1 MSKSIF
7 EYIWQY
13 SRREQIVLLLLTLVS
28 FPFLYMSLELP
39 KQIINDAIGGD
50 GKARSFFGM
59 ALTQMQ
65 LLMLLCIGFI
75 LAILIQGLMKM
86 WINTRKGVLSE
97 TMLRRFRALLL
108 TRLLRFPRRQFHHT
122 SQGELVSLMTAEA
135 EALGGIMGDL
145 IAKPAFQ
152 GGMMLTITG
161 FLFVQ
166 NLWLG
171 LSAVALI
178 PVQAWLIPMLQRQL
192 NELNR
197 QRVAEVRHFAEEIG
211 ESAAGMRELRTS
223 GGWYRRLAV
232 MGDRIQRLFHI
243 RLRIYRKKFLM
254 KFLNNF
260 ITQLTPFLF
269 YSIGGYLVIVG
280 QLTIGALVAAIAAY
294 KDISAPWRELLAW
307 YNQVQDAKLR
317 WGVIRER
324 FEVANMFDET
334 LFACPGDAPGSLR
347 GPLVFDDVT
356 LHDEAGFAVL
366 ENLNF
371 EILAGSTYGIASA
384 SAIERQAIEELLTRE
399 TLPSLGTIQIART
412 DIRKLDQDIIGA
424 RIGHVGPEPYIF
436 AGDIGQNVLMPLHR
450 RPKNDSAALRDGI
463 LPLSDSDWLDLKAMG
478 FSSEAEVKVWWMKII
493 QAMGLEHYV
502 LDRALD
508 MALEEEDFTELT
520 ARIIALRPVIAER
533 IAQAQL
539 GDTFFAF
546 DRNRFNPGL
555 PFGENLLFAIPAMDI
570 SQVDLAHNPRFSEAL
585 KRLDPDDEAFTL
597 GEGIM
602 TLLGHTFGSVPS
614 EHPLFRN
621 LGIDEELFARMRVLA
636 TRSRDKGIKALT
648 IEERLLISTIPF
660 RLAPDCIGIEIPKA
674 VSRGILAI
682 RKRRNG
688 ALPTLAGD
696 LFTTIRHDAWLPAL
710 SLFENA
716 IYGKVARGA
725 GAKTQKL
732 RDLVSTVL
740 TENGLAHLTSLV
752 TLQIPTAI
760 GGANLDITVRERIAF
775 ARAVIKR
782 PDILVLNQALAS
794 HGRHERRA
802 THERL
807 RELLPDVTLIFLEE
821 EFPTPERFTGIV
833 QINGGRIAKAPATER
848 EATGDIDGDFYEKL
862 RMLEQADLFSG
873 LDRTQLRLLAYESQW
888 VTARQGETLFD
899 AGDRPDGC
907 YLMVSGEAE
916 LRWPGGELESAV
928 PVGRTVGYLPIFHN
942 GPRRLDLVA
951 LGDVRVLRVAAQE
964 LRAIVLNDATAAVSL
979 LSAIARSFDADQ
991 VGARRE
997 GMSASL

>member
-1 MSKSIF
+1 MLIITSLS
-7 EYIWQY
+7 
-13 SRREQIVLLLLTLVS
+13 L
-28 FPFLYMSLELP
+28 PFLYLSLELP
-39 KQIINDAIGGD
+39 KQIINDAIGG
-50 GKARSFFGM
+50 GKDPRILFGFEF
-59 ALTQMQ
+59 TQIQ
-65 LLMLLCIGFI
+65 LLMILCIGFI

-86 WINTRKGVLSE
+86 WINTRKGILSE

-166 NLWLG
+166 NVWLG

-178 PVQAWLIPMLQRQL
+178 PLQAWLIPMLQRQL

-197 QRVAEVRHFAEEIG
+197 ERVAEVRCFAEEIG

-232 MGDRIQRLFHI
+232 MGDRIQRLYRI
-243 RLRIYRKKFLM
+243 RLNIYKKKFLM

-260 ITQLTPFLF
+260 ITQFTPFLF

-280 QLTIGALVAAIAAY
+280 QLTVGALVAAIAAY

-334 LFACPGDAPGSLR
+334 LFTRPGEVPGSLR
-347 GPLVFDDVT
+347 GPVVFSDVT
-356 LHDEAGFAVL
+356 LHDEAGFPIL
-366 ENLNF
+366 EGLNF
-371 EILAGSTYGIASA
+371 EILAGATFGIASS
-384 SAIERQAIEELLTRE
+384 SAIERQAVEELLTRE
-399 TLPSLGTIQIART
+399 TLPSLGTIQIALT
-412 DIRKLDQDIIGA
+412 DIRQLDQDIIGA

-450 RPKNDSAALRDGI
+450 RPKNDSAALQEGV
-463 LPLSDSDWLDLKAMG
+463 LPLNDSDWFDLKAMG
-478 FSSEAEVKVWWMKII
+478 FSSEAEVKAWWMQII

-508 MALEEEDFTELT
+508 MALEEAKFAELT
-520 ARIIALRPVIAER
+520 ARIIELRPVIAER

-539 GDTFFAF
+539 DDTFFAF
-546 DRNRFNPGL
+546 DKNQFNPGL

-570 SQVDLAHNPRFSEAL
+570 NQEDLARNPRFSDAL
-585 KRLDPDDEAFTL
+585 KRLDPEGEAFTL
-597 GEGIM
+597 GQGIM
-602 TLLGHTFGSVPS
+602 TLLGHTFGRVPS
-614 EHPLFRN
+614 QHPLFRN
-621 LGIDEELFARMRVLA
+621 LGIDEELFARLRILA
-636 TRSRDKGIKALT
+636 TRSREKGIKSLRK
-648 IEERLLISTIPF
+648 EERLLISTVPF
-660 RLAPDCIGIEIPKA
+660 RFAPDRIGVEIPKA
-674 VSRGILAI
+674 VTRGILAI

-688 ALPTLAGD
+688 SFPALAGD
-696 LFTTIRHDAWLPAL
+696 LFTSIRPDAWLPAL
-710 SLFENA
+710 PILENA

-732 RDLVSTVL
+732 RDLVSAVL
-740 TENGLAHLTSLV
+740 VEHGLTQLTSLV
-752 TLQIPTAI
+752 TLDIPTAI
-760 GGANLDITVRERIAF
+760 GGANLDITVRERVAF

-794 HGRHERRA
+794 HGREERQA
-802 THERL
+802 TRERL
-807 RELLPDVTLIFLEE
+807 RELLPDATLIFLEE
-821 EFPTPERFTGIV
+821 EFSSPENFTQIV
-833 QINGGRIAKAPATER
+833 QVDGGRIAETPSTER
-848 EATGDIDGDFYEKL
+848 EEAGDFDADLYEKL
-862 RMLEQADLFSG
+862 RMLERTDLFSR
-873 LDRTQLRLLAYESQW
+873 LARTQLRLLAYASQW
-888 VTARQGETLFD
+888 ITANQGETLFN

-907 YLMVSGEAE
+907 YLVVSGQAE
-916 LRWPGGELESAV
+916 LRWPNGELNSAV
-928 PVGRTVGYLPIFHN
+928 PVGSSVGHLSIFRN
-942 GPRRLDLVA
+942 KPRRFNLIALDE
-951 LGDVRVLRVAAQE
+951 VRVLRVPAE
-964 LRAIVLNDATAAVSL
+964 DLRSIILNDASTAVSL
-979 LSAIARSFDADQ
+979 LSAISQSLDM
-991 VGARRE
+991 E
-997 GMSASL
+997 HASERNDVP